1 MMRTLIFI
9 MLALLNYTF
18 AEDKTAPEPMQME
31 PELETLNEV
40 ASPDDM
46 MLIWPKIPPSGDPK
60 EVKKAIESQRLLD
73 KIKHGA
79 VALNTKQTQK
89 INEKKSELTKS
100 NSKVRV
106 IAGIPLANA
115 LTKISGEGYL
125 PLIFINSPGD
135 RLWHE
140 RVWFSYD
147 TKMDSLK
154 LLDQLAKTFGFSF
167 RKDGAFFVLSS
178 SFVSKRVYKPVS
190 INAEKLSLITIF
202 KSIFKSTGINGI
214 VSEKLR
220 DVLVTIQLNKVPA
233 IQAIKAIVRA
243 NNLEHQIIGNVHVIY
258 FNDNPGANIH
268 ERHEVIKIEKR
279 LD

>member
-1 MMRTLIFI
+1 MMRTFIFLI
-9 MLALLNYTF
+9 LALLNTY
-18 AEDKTAPEPMQME
+18 AEDETATESQME
-31 PELETLNEV
+31 PALEAVNEV

-79 VALNTKQTQK
+79 VALNTKQVTN
-89 INEKKSELTKS
+89 ITKKKLEAK
-100 NSKVRV
+100 NSDSRV
-106 IAGIPLANA
+106 HIIAGKPLAQA
-115 LTKISGEGYL
+115 LTKISGKGHL
-125 PLIFINSPGD
+125 PLILINSPGD
-135 RLWHE
+135 RFWHE

-147 TKMDSLK
+147 TKIDSLK

-167 RKDGAFFVLSS
+167 RKDGVFFVLNS
-178 SFVSKRVYKPVS
+178 SFVNKRVYKPVS

-202 KSIFKSTGINGI
+202 KSIFKSAGINGV

-220 DVLVTIQLNKVPA
+220 DVLVTVQLNKVPA
-233 IQAIKAIVRA
+233 IQALKALVRA
-243 NNLEHQIIGNVHVIY
+243 NNLDHQVVGNVHVIHA
-258 FNDNPGANIH
+258 NGNSGANIH